1 MNKLSERLKTLRKN
15 KKLSQQEIANKLDVS
30 RVAYTN
36 WENGNREPNL
46 DKITQLAFYLDTTI
60 DFLLGKSD
68 INYYDDTEI
77 DSETD
82 IDYGRE
88 VSEDET
94 EAEEIS
100 RDIKY
105 QFKKWLENIL
115 AEQSS
120 SPLDHNPI
128 ENRIAYLKEAKQT
141 INTEFKLQENNNF
154 FDEVI
159 DNAIQEWERF
169 LPTFGNNLETTHSK
183 SDKTD
188 DNEKY

>member
-1 MNKLSERLKTLRKN
+1 MTLFSERLKQLRKN
-15 KKLSQQEIANKLDVS
+15 RNLTQKELADKIGIKQNSYSD
-30 RVAYTN
+30 
-36 WENGNREPNL
+36 WENGKSEPKL
-46 DKITQLAFYLDTTI
+46 DKITQLAFYLDSTI
-60 DFLLGKSD
+60 SFLLGKSD
-68 INYYDDTEI
+68 VNYYDDPEI
-77 DSETD
+77 DIETD

-88 VSEDET
+88 VSENET

-105 QFKKWLENIL
+105 QFRKWLDNIL
-115 AEQSS
+115 VEQSS
-120 SPLDHNPI
+120 SSLEHNPI

-141 INTEFKLQENNNF
+141 INNEFKLQENNNF
-154 FDEVI
+154 FNDVM

-183 SDKTD
+183 LDETD